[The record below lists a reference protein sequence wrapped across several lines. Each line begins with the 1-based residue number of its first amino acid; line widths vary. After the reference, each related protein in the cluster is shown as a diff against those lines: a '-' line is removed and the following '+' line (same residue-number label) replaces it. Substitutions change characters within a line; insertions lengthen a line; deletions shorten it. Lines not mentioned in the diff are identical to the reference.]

1 MVVQNGMPD
10 ILRAV
15 ESLYSVCDEILIVDG
30 GSVDGTL
37 EFLKDRTTIYNLKI
51 LERSFDTIQNQR
63 QFLLEQTPKNN
74 WIITID
80 QDEMI
85 SKDLQKE
92 LRTIIFNIRE
102 PELEDE
108 KRKNPYV
115 IKVPYFTLF
124 KDIKHYSEEDYI
136 EIGSKIFYYDRNLEW
151 RNEYHCEPFYP
162 GATIFT
168 VDGKMLAK
176 LEWCIFH
183 FAWLDP
189 KRVQERLKNPS
200 PFYTPWVWDEK
211 YKYIR
216 DLPDGVIV

>member
-10 ILRAV
+10 VLRAI
-15 ESLYSVCDEILIVDG
+15 ESLYPVCDEIFVLDG
-30 GSVDGTL
+30 GSFDGTL
-37 EFLKDRTTIYNLKI
+37 ELLRDRAEVYNLRI
-51 LERSFDTIQNQR
+51 FERSFDTVQNQR

-85 SKDLQKE
+85 SKPLQKE
-92 LRTIIFNIRE
+92 LRTIIFNITD
-102 PELEDE
+102 PDLENE
-108 KRKNPYV
+108 NRKNPYV
-115 IKVPYFTLF
+115 IKVPYFTLI

-136 EIGSKIFYYDRNLEW
+136 EIGSKIFYYDRNLSW
-151 RNEYHCEPFYP
+151 RNEYHCEPYYP
-162 GATIFT
+162 GSTVFA

-183 FAWLDP
+183 FAWLNP
-189 KRVQERLKNPS
+189 KRVKERMENPS
-200 PFYTPWVWDEK
+200 PYYTPEAWNIRFK
-211 YKYIR
+211 YLR